1 MPNMMRAVQFERAG
15 GPEVLQIRSIPV
27 PKLKADQVLVR
38 VHATSVNP
46 ADVRFRRIR
55 LGRFPRGTGM
65 DFAGEI
71 VEAGQGISDLKPGQ
85 RVWGYVFVGMGSI
98 GAAADYV
105 VAKRDQVAMAPAAL
119 DYLAAAA
126 LPTVGLTALQ
136 AIRDAL
142 RLQAGQRLLVI
153 GASGGVGSTAV
164 QLGRAMGAS
173 VTAVT
178 STRNADFCRE
188 LGADAVIDYAE
199 PLPGNQERK
208 FDALLD
214 CHGASLPR
222 YHRLLR
228 RGGRG
233 ATVSFSAISFMLRS
247 WLLPGPGVRLVI
259 VRSQR
264 RDLDALA
271 AYVGRGELRAV
282 IDGVF
287 PLTAIQN
294 AHRAVESGHARGKRV
309 IDMSQ

>member
-1 MPNMMRAVQFERAG
+1 
-15 GPEVLQIRSIPV
+15 
-27 PKLKADQVLVR
+27 
-38 VHATSVNP
+38 
-46 ADVRFRRIR
+46 
-55 LGRFPRGTGM
+55 
-65 DFAGEI
+65 
-71 VEAGQGISDLKPGQ
+71 
-85 RVWGYVFVGMGSI
+85 
-98 GAAADYV
+98 
-105 VAKRDQVAMAPAAL
+105 
-119 DYLAAAA
+119 
-126 LPTVGLTALQ
+126 
-136 AIRDAL
+136 
-142 RLQAGQRLLVI
+142 
-153 GASGGVGSTAV
+153 
-164 QLGRAMGAS
+164 MGAS

-214 CHGASLPR
+214 CHGTSLPH

-247 WLLPGPGVRLVI
+247 WLLPGLGVRLVI